1 MSNYFKGIF
10 LLFIITLFSFQN
22 TYACH
27 ALALTNI
34 LQEVITPTQITV
46 NAASTSPTCGC
57 GVYWLDVEVR
67 CLNEAFDGVP
77 FDPTTWLGLNTY
89 PYFQSATMLKPSC
102 VLQNYPGVV
111 IPFAGLCPGL
121 TYQYRMR
128 ENNNGN
134 AGPWCAAQNF
144 TVPGATQPLTASAA
158 ASNTTICAGDCI
170 NLTSAVTQGCS
181 LAATYTWDNGIGAI
195 QNPTNIC
202 PAATTTYCVNIVEQ
216 CSGFT
221 DQACVTVN
229 VVPPP
234 VNGTAAVAP
243 TTFCGTANPVLSIT
257 GQQGL
262 IQWQSAPSAGGPWT
276 NIAGGTTTP
285 FNPPAINGTTCY
297 QAVITGCGAFQFTS
311 NAVCVTLVVPT
322 PPNMTFTNETCDALD
337 DGTATATPVAMT
349 APITYSWNTVPVQTT
364 QTATGLAP
372 GTYTVTVSDANGCV
386 ETGTVTILPGPLVV
400 AGFTPPANQC
410 LTGNS
415 FTFNNTGTGPGG
427 GTTYNWDFGD
437 AGPGTSTAENPTYSY
452 GTAGT
457 YTVTQTVT
465 NGPCID
471 VFVSN
476 VTVYDMPLPVGTT
489 TPVLCNSGNDG
500 TATVTTPIG
509 PGPGPFTFQWDANA
523 GNQVTNPASNLGAG
537 NYTVVVTDQ
546 TTGCTGQVTLTV
558 TEPAVAL
565 SATQL
570 QVDPSCNGFSDGTAT
585 ATGIGGTGP
594 YTYSWNTT
602 PVQNTQTATG
612 LAAGTYTATVTDAN
626 GCTTTVSATLIDPA
640 GLVLNPTMTAANCG
654 QPDGATNVTVTS
666 GGSGNF
672 SYSWDTAPVQNT
684 QATTNVPAGTYTVT
698 VTDNI
703 TGCTETA
710 TITVTTTAGIT
721 ATATFIQDALCNG
734 STDGQASATP
744 TGGTGPYTYSW
755 NTTPVQTGSTV
766 TAGAGTYTVVITD
779 FFGCTGSDVVT
790 INEPTPVVASVPA
803 STNAS
808 CFGAADG
815 DATAAGAG
823 GTPGYTYSWN
833 TAPVQTTITAT
844 GLAPGN
850 YIVTVTD
857 LNGCSSTAAV
867 TILDGP
873 QMSSTV
879 TGVNVTCFGGNDGS
893 ADLTPIGG
901 TGPYTYNWTPSG
913 SGAEDPNG
921 LTAGTHIVTITSQ
934 EGCTVNDTIIITEP
948 TPVVAVVDSSFDVIC
963 NGAADGQA
971 FASGSGGTGPYTYS
985 WNSAPVQTG
994 ANATGLP
1001 FGPYTVTVTD
1011 ANGCTAT
1018 ANANIGE
1025 PAALAATT
1033 GSFNAYCGVDQGTVW
1048 ISPTNGTGPYVNT
1061 WDSAGTVI
1069 GNLDTLNNLYP
1080 GTYNV
1085 QLVDANGCIFNTS
1098 VTVNPDPG
1106 GIASI
1111 SAFTDVSCFGG
1122 NDGTAT
1128 VSVGGGFPGF
1138 TYQWDASAGNQT
1150 TNPAT
1155 GLGLG
1160 LYNVTV
1166 TDTFGCVMTTNVNIS
1181 EPTAVTVLFSPLDN
1195 ACPDSCNASISA
1207 GVAGGTFPYAYQWN
1221 DPTLQITP
1229 VASGLCSGTYTVII
1243 TDANGCILADSALVT
1258 EPPAMVLN
1266 PTSTPASCNQS
1277 DGSVTVVVTANGTA
1291 PFTFSWDDGTG
1302 VVGTTSTVNNL
1313 PAGTYFATVTD
1324 ANNCPVT
1331 DTVTI
1336 ANLSGPTL
1344 TVDSVYHVQ
1353 CFGGNDGYA
1362 EVQVT
1367 GGLFPYTYSWNTTPI
1382 QTTPSATNLPA
1393 GSYVVTATDSN
1404 GCVVTTAITITE
1416 PTQLQLTTGGVDPT
1430 CFTYNDGT
1438 AWVNAIGGVTPYAY
1452 TWNSAPAQNTDTATA
1467 LTAGTYTVTVVDSN
1481 GCFDTASVTLIDP
1494 LLFSVNITG
1503 NNVTCFAACDGN
1515 ALANLTNGIAP
1526 FTYAWDDP
1534 SAQSTD
1540 SIFGLCNDSVNV
1552 IVTDAMGCIANGN
1565 IVITEPAL
1573 LVVTENTHGDVS
1585 CNGGNDGFS
1594 SVNVAGGTGP
1604 YTFDW
1609 DLGGT
1614 TVSTGQAANNLI
1626 AGSYLV
1632 TVTDANGCTDN
1643 INVIITEPNPLA
1655 VVATPVDADCF
1666 GANTGS
1672 ASVAVLGGTAPYAYQ
1687 WTDGALQQTD
1697 TAFNLLAGSYDVTVT
1712 DSLGCTFTITG
1723 IIINEPTQIVLNSST
1738 VSSTCGNA
1746 NGSAS
1751 VVVGGGTPNYTYA
1764 WNTVPAQATATA
1776 SNIVAGN
1783 YVVIVTDANGCVD
1796 STTANVIDL
1805 GSPTITIPTSTDVS
1819 CNGASD
1825 GTAQSTTVGGTGPYS
1840 YSWNTGNP
1848 GDTLA
1853 NVTGLAG
1860 QIYSVTVTDDN
1871 GCTASASVTIV
1882 ENSGL
1887 SAVINA
1893 STNVSCFSLNDG
1905 DAAVIGGGG
1914 GAPYTYSWNTAP
1926 AQTTANATGLIAGS
1940 YIATITDTNGCT
1952 ASDTVI
1958 ITEPA
1963 LLTVTLDSLSDVLCN
1978 GGNTG
1983 YINVIAAGGTLGY
1996 SYAWTPNV
2004 SAGPTAAGLIA
2015 GNYAITVTDAN
2026 GCTAADSYDVFEPAQ
2041 LVVDTVT
2048 VPSTCGQ
2055 LNGSATVNII
2065 TGSTPGYTYA
2075 WNDPSNQNTAT
2086 ATGLANSNYVVTV
2099 TDANGCFV
2107 TQNVTVYDLSGP
2119 IIDSVVVTPALCNGQ
2134 NNGTANVF
2142 TSGNAPFTYAW
2153 DDPFLQ
2159 TNQMATGLSASP
2171 PLYTVVVTDANGCTS
2186 IAVAQIAQPNPLTAV
2201 INAPDTICYGEPV
2214 QLFANAN
2221 GGTLP
2226 YNFLWGG
2233 GQIGQGPIIEY
2244 PTSSTIYTVDVQD
2257 PNGCQANATQTVIVR
2272 TPLLVNSL
2280 DATICQGDI
2289 ATLTATSNGGNPNNT
2304 VSYYWMV
2311 ADSSTV
2317 PPTYTPTGVINPTN
2331 PINLSPAATANYIV
2345 YAVDGCSINDTIGV
2359 TINVNDTATGQLVP
2373 VISECEGIAQNFAL
2387 TTDVGVS
2394 FGWDFDSD
2402 GTIDQTTTA
2411 TTTQYTYPSAGT
2423 YDVTVTL
2430 TTAQGCISTITSIGL
2445 ATAYPNPIADFTTD
2459 PNPPV
2464 VTLIDP
2470 VFDFVD
2476 QSIGA
2481 DFWSWSFGDLTSDT
2495 TQNPMHTY
2503 ADTGYYNVQLIVT
2516 NIFGCTDTIDK
2527 YVRVRPDFLF
2537 VIPNS
2542 FTPGD
2547 GNGLNDIFLPGTLV
2561 GAIDDNYNFFIFD
2574 RWGELIFEGHQLKDG
2589 WDGTYKGKLVQN
2601 GVYVWKIEVSD
2612 MEGTIHNYIGH
2623 VNVVR

>member
-1 MSNYFKGIF
+1 MKSYFKGF
-10 LLFIITLFSFQN
+10 LLLFIISVFSIQN
-22 TYACH
+22 SYACH
-27 ALALTNI
+27 ALALANI
-34 LQEVITPTQITV
+34 NQQVVGPTSIFV
-46 NAASTSPTCGC
+46 NAASTAPTCGC

-77 FDPTTWLGLNTY
+77 FDPTVYLGLNTY
-89 PYFQSATMLKPSC
+89 PYFQSATMLKPAC
-102 VLQNYPGVV
+102 ILQNYPGVN
-111 IPFAGLCPGL
+111 IPFATLCPGL

-134 AGPWCAAQNF
+134 AGPWSVAQNF
-144 TVPGATQPLTASAA
+144 TVPGATLPLVAAAS
-158 ASNTTICAGDCI
+158 ASNTTICAGDCV
-170 NLTSAVTQGCS
+170 NLSSLVAQGCS
-181 LAATYTWDNGIGAI
+181 LSATYTWDNGIGAV
-195 QNPTNIC
+195 QNPAGIC
-202 PAATTTYCVNIVEQ
+202 PAVTTTYCVTIVEA
-216 CSGFT
+216 CSNFQ
-221 DQACVTVN
+221 DQACVTVS

-234 VNGTAAVAP
+234 VNGTAAVTP
-243 TTFCGTANPVLSIT
+243 TTFCGTANPVLTIA
-257 GQQGL
+257 GHQGL
-262 IQWQSAPSAGGPWT
+262 IQWQSAPGAGGPWT
-276 NIAGGTTTP
+276 NIVGGTTTP
-285 FNPPAINGTTCY
+285 FNPPATSATTCY
-297 QAVITGCGAFQFTS
+297 QAVITGCGAFVFTS
-311 NAVCVTLVVPT
+311 NVVCVTLVVPS
-322 PPNMTFTNETCDALD
+322 PPTMAFTNETCDALD

-349 APITYSWNTVPVQTT
+349 APITYSWNTVPVQNT
-364 QTATGLAP
+364 QTATGLPP
-372 GTYTVTVSDANGCV
+372 GTYTVTVSDANGCI
-386 ETGTVTILPGPLVV
+386 ETNTVTIGSGPLIV

-427 GTTYNWDFGD
+427 GTTYGWDFGD
-437 AGPGTSTAENPTYSY
+437 ASGTSTAQNPTYTY
-452 GTAGT
+452 TGAGT

-465 NGPCID
+465 QGPCVD

-476 VTVYDMPLPVGTT
+476 VTVYPMPLPTGTT
-489 TPVLCNSGNDG
+489 TPVLCNGGSTG
-500 TATVTTPIG
+500 TANVSA
-509 PGPGPFTFQWDANA
+509 PGYASYQWDAAA
-523 GNQVTNPASNLGAG
+523 GNQITNPASNLAAG
-537 NYTVVVTDQ
+537 SYTVIVTDAN
-546 TTGCTGQVTLTV
+546 GCTGQVTLVV
-558 TEPAVAL
+558 TEPTLLTATAVNIP
-565 SATQL
+565 
-570 QVDPSCNGFSDGTAT
+570 PSCNGFSDGTAT
-585 ATGIGGTGP
+585 ATGLNGSPG
-594 YTYSWNTT
+594 YTYSWNSI

-612 LAAGTYTATVTDAN
+612 LGAGTYTATVTDAN
-626 GCTTTVSATLIDPA
+626 GCTTTVSATLLDPA

-654 QPDGATNVTVTS
+654 QPDGSTNVTVTS

-684 QATTNVPAGTYTVT
+684 QATVNVPAGTYTIT

-734 STDGQASATP
+734 SSDGQASAAP

-755 NTTPVQTGSTV
+755 NTVPVQTGSTV
-766 TAGAGTYTVVITD
+766 TTGAGTYTVVITD
-779 FFGCTGSDVVT
+779 GNGCTGNDVVT

-803 STNAS
+803 STNSS
-808 CFGAADG
+808 CFGADDG

-833 TAPVQTTITAT
+833 TVPVQNTITAT

-857 LNGCSSTAAV
+857 LNGCLSTSPI

-873 QMSSTV
+873 LMSSTV
-879 TGVNVTCFGGNDGS
+879 TGVNVSCFGGNDGS
-893 ADLTPIGG
+893 ADLTPLGG

-921 LTAGTHIVTITSQ
+921 LQAGTHFVTITSQ

-948 TPVVAVVDSSFDVIC
+948 TAVIAVVDSSFDVIC
-963 NGAADGQA
+963 NGGADGLA
-971 FASGSGGTGPYTYS
+971 FASAFGGTPGYTYS
-985 WNSAPVQTG
+985 WNSAPVQNT

-1001 FGPYTVTVTD
+1001 FGVYTVTVTD

-1018 ANANIGE
+1018 ANANINE
-1025 PAALAATT
+1025 PAALVATS
-1033 GSFNAYCGVDQGTVW
+1033 GSFDAYCAVDQGTVW
-1048 ISPTNGTGPYVNT
+1048 ISPTNGTGPYLHT

-1069 GNLDTLNNLYP
+1069 GNLDTLTNLYP
-1080 GTYNV
+1080 GDYNV
-1085 QLVDANGCIFNTS
+1085 QLVDANGCIFNTT
-1098 VTVNPDPG
+1098 VTVNPAPG
-1106 GIASI
+1106 GTASI

-1128 VSVGGGFPGF
+1128 VSVGGAFPGF
-1138 TYQWDASAGNQT
+1138 SYQWDASAGSQT

-1181 EPTAVTVLFSPLDN
+1181 EPTALTVIFTGADN
-1195 ACPDSCNASISA
+1195 ICPDSCNATINA
-1207 GVAGGTFPYAYQWN
+1207 GTAGGTFPYFFQWN
-1221 DPTLQITP
+1221 DPNLQIAGNA
-1229 VASGLCSGTYTVII
+1229 VNLCTGTYTVTI
-1243 TDANGCILADSALVT
+1243 TDANGCILIDSSSVV
-1258 EPPAMVLN
+1258 EPPPMILN
-1266 PTSTPASCNQS
+1266 PTATPASCNQS

-1291 PFTFSWDDGTG
+1291 PFTYSWDDGLG
-1302 VVGTTSTVNNL
+1302 VVGTTSIINNL

-1324 ANNCPVT
+1324 ANGCPVT

-1336 ANLSGPTL
+1336 ANLSGPSM

-1367 GGLFPYTYSWNTTPI
+1367 GGLFPYTYSWNTAPV
-1382 QTTPSATNLPA
+1382 QTTPSASNLPA

-1404 GCVVTTAITITE
+1404 GCVVTTAINITE
-1416 PTQLQLTTGGVDPT
+1416 PTQIQLTTGGVDPS

-1438 AWVNAIGGVTPYAY
+1438 TWVNAIGGVTPYSY

-1481 GCFDTASVTLIDP
+1481 GCFDTASVILIDP

-1503 NNVTCFAACDGN
+1503 NNVTCFNACDGN

-1534 SAQSTD
+1534 SAQSND
-1540 SIFGLCNDSVNV
+1540 SIFGLCDDSVNV
-1552 IVTDAMGCIANGN
+1552 VVTDAMGCIAYGY

-1594 SVNVAGGTGP
+1594 SVNIVGGTGP

-1609 DLGGT
+1609 DLSGT
-1614 TVSTGQAANNLI
+1614 SVSTLQAANNLI

-1632 TVTDANGCTDN
+1632 TVTDANGCTDQIN
-1643 INVIITEPNPLA
+1643 IIITEPNPLA

-1672 ASVAVLGGTAPYAYQ
+1672 ASVSVLGGTAPYSYQ

-1697 TAFNLLAGSYDVTVT
+1697 TAFSLIAGSYDVTVT
-1712 DSLGCTFTITG
+1712 DTLGCVFTITG
-1723 IIINEPTQIVLNSST
+1723 IIINEPTQIVLASST
-1738 VSSTCGNA
+1738 VSSTCGSA

-1751 VVVGGGTPNYTYA
+1751 VVVGGGTPTYTYA

-1776 SNIVAGN
+1776 GSIVAGN
-1783 YVVIVTDANGCVD
+1783 YIVIVTDANGCMD

-1805 GSPTITIPTSTDVS
+1805 GSPTITIPTSTNVS
-1819 CNGASD
+1819 CNGAND
-1825 GTAQSTTVGGTGPYS
+1825 GTAQSNTVGGTPGYT

-1860 QIYSVTVTDDN
+1860 QIYSVTVTDNN
-1871 GCTASASVTIV
+1871 GCTASASITIV

-1893 STNVSCFSLNDG
+1893 STNVSCFSLADG
-1905 DAAVIGGGG
+1905 DASVIAAG
-1914 GAPYTYSWNTAP
+1914 GAGGTYTYSWNTAP
-1926 AQTTANATGLIAGS
+1926 VQTTAIATGLIAGS
-1940 YIATITDTNGCT
+1940 YIATVTDSNGCT
-1952 ASDTVI
+1952 AADTI
-1958 ITEPA
+1958 LITEPA

-1983 YINVIAAGGTLGY
+1983 YINVIANGGTLGY
-1996 SYAWTPNV
+1996 SYAWLPNI

-2015 GNYAITVTDAN
+2015 GNYGVIITDAN
-2026 GCTAADSYDVFEPAQ
+2026 GCTAANSYDVFEPAQ

-2048 VPSTCGQ
+2048 IPSTCGQ
-2055 LNGSATVNII
+2055 LNGSATISIV

-2075 WNDPSNQNTAT
+2075 WNDPNNQNTAT

-2107 TQNVTVYDLSGP
+2107 TQNVTVTDLPGP
-2119 IIDSVVVTPALCNGQ
+2119 IIDSVIVTPSLCNGQ

-2142 TSGNAPFTYAW
+2142 TSGNAPFTYQW

-2186 IAVAQIAQPNPLTAV
+2186 IAVAQIAQPNPLTPV
-2201 INAPDTICYGEPV
+2201 INAPDTICYGEVV

-2233 GQIGQGPIIEY
+2233 GQLGQGPIIEN
-2244 PTSSTIYTVDVQD
+2244 PATSTVYTVDVQD
-2257 PNGCQANATQTVIVR
+2257 PNGCQASTTHTVIVR
-2272 TPLLVNSL
+2272 AQPAFTVA
-2280 DATICQGDI
+2280 DVTICQGDV
-2289 ATLTATSNGGNPNNT
+2289 ATLTPANLTGGDPSNPFSFFWMEADSTTNPN
-2304 VSYYWMV
+2304 
-2311 ADSSTV
+2311 
-2317 PPTYTPTGVINPTN
+2317 TYSPTGVSNPTN
-2331 PINLSPAATANYIV
+2331 TLSVSPAGTIDYIV
-2345 YAVDGCSINDTIGV
+2345 WVDNVCSTSDTIGV
-2359 TINVNDTATGQLVP
+2359 TVNVNDTALGQLVP
-2373 VISECEGIAQNFAL
+2373 VIAECQGTVQNFAL
-2387 TTDVGVS
+2387 TTDIGIS

-2402 GTIDQTTTA
+2402 GIIEFTTST
-2411 TTTQYTYPSAGT
+2411 TTTQYVYPAAGT
-2423 YDVTVTL
+2423 YDITVTL
-2430 TTAQGCISTITSIGL
+2430 TTAQGCVSTITGIGI
-2445 ATAYPNPIADFTTD
+2445 ATVNPNPIADFTTD
-2459 PNPPV
+2459 PNPPE

-2470 VFDFVD
+2470 TFDFID
-2476 QSIGA
+2476 QSMGA
-2481 DFWSWSFGDLTSDT
+2481 DFWNWNFGDFGDLTSDT
-2495 TQNPMHTY
+2495 TQNPQHAY
-2503 ADTGYYNVQLIVT
+2503 LDTGYYNVQLIVT

-2527 YVRVRPDFLF
+2527 FVRVRPDFLF

-2547 GNGLNDIFLPGTLV
+2547 GNGINDFFFPGTLV

-2574 RWGELIFEGHQLKDG
+2574 RWGELVFEGHQLKEG

-2601 GVYVWKIEVSD
+2601 GVFVWKIEVSD

-2623 VNVVR
+2623 VNVLR